1 MRLRGL
7 PYHLTS
13 TPDHYQYYRVPAYP
27 APPVRTHIPS
37 MTDIEMNKASPP
49 PLPKRPLRSRLRL
62 PDQPTFRTFIRLCW
76 IDILTQL
83 LCTGGAFLI
92 YKFAPI
98 FTPKHFPVFPGME
111 TSVVGLRFGKPY
123 LKEYVSTLVS
133 AIVSFVGPLVVLLGV
148 NLGLMRSFWDGNS
161 AV

>member
-1 MRLRGL
+1 MGT
-7 PYHLTS
+7 Y
-13 TPDHYQYYRVPAYP
+13 V
-27 APPVRTHIPS
+27 PS
-37 MTDIEMNKASPP
+37 MPDIEMNKPSPP
-49 PLPKRPLRSRLRL
+49 PLSKRPLRSRLRL

-83 LCTGGAFLI
+83 LCTGSAFLL

-111 TSVVGLRFGKPY
+111 TSAVGLRFGKPY

-148 NLGLMRSFWDGNS
+148 NLGMIKSFWDGNS